1 MKNVV
6 RGILTVILSL
16 ALVGFG
22 LCGAVGTINGLAGI
36 SRPSTGGG
44 ENLNL
49 APAFLMCGLIGLAIA
64 GVCLFLV
71 RRLQRKRP
79 PGDA

>member
-1 MKNVV
+1 MNDAV
-6 RGILTVILSL
+6 RGMLIALLSV

-22 LCGAVGTINGLAGI
+22 LCGAAGTIGGLAVI
-36 SRPSTGGG
+36 SWPSTGGHYM
-44 ENLNL
+44 NL
-49 APAFLMCGLIGLAIA
+49 PAVLLIYGLMGLAIA

>member
-1 MKNVV
+1 MRNVV

-22 LCGAVGTINGLAGI
+22 LCGAAGTISGLAGM

-49 APAFLMCGLIGLAIA
+49 APAFLLYGLIGLAIA
-64 GVCLFLV
+64 GVCLFLI

-79 PGDA
+79 PGGA